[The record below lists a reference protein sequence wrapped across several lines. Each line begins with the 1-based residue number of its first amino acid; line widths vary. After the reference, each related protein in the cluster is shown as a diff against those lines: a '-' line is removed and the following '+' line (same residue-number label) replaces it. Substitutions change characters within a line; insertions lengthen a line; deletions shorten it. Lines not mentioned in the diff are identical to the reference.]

1 MSAFALAVT
10 NEPATR
16 TLPFPRRVAVAPSC
30 PLRMLAALSHVFVAG
45 SYSSAVAR
53 GLMLPPPVPPA
64 TRTSPFSRRVAV
76 WSALSVVML
85 PADHHVFVAG
95 SYSSAEAR
103 PVESARP
110 PASRTS
116 PFPRRVAV
124 WSALAVAID
133 GAGDHGLSTPVAGAV
148 MDRTNEPTSA
158 AAPHAA
164 RNLRAIL
171 IPPSASQV
179 AHRVQLVVRVQGRH
193 LVTLGQRRVVEHRAS
208 QVVQGPAVPMTAWPM
223 GSGVLGWAPT
233 SGS

>member
-53 GLMLPPPVPPA
+53 GLGLPPPVPPA

-110 PASRTS
+110 PTTRTL

-124 WSALAVAID
+124 WLNLAVAID
-133 GAGDHGLSTPVAGAV
+133 GAGDHGLSTPAAGAV
-148 MDRTNEPTSA
+148 MDRTNEPTST

-164 RNLRAIL
+164 RKLRAIL
-171 IPPSASQV
+171 IPPQPARRLTACSLLCASSA
-179 AHRVQLVVRVQGRH
+179 A
-193 LVTLGQRRVVEHRAS
+193 TL
-208 QVVQGPAVPMTAWPM
+208 
-223 GSGVLGWAPT
+223 
-233 SGS
+233 

>member
-76 WSALSVVML
+76 WSAL
-85 PADHHVFVAG
+85 
-95 SYSSAEAR
+95 
-103 PVESARP
+103 
-110 PASRTS
+110 
-116 PFPRRVAV
+116 
-124 WSALAVAID
+124 AVAID
-133 GAGDHGLSTPVAGAV
+133 GAGDHGLSTPAAGAV
-148 MDRTNEPTSA
+148 MDRTNEPTST

-164 RNLRAIL
+164 RKLRAIL
-171 IPPSASQV
+171 IPPQPARRLTACSLLCASSA
-179 AHRVQLVVRVQGRH
+179 A
-193 LVTLGQRRVVEHRAS
+193 TL
-208 QVVQGPAVPMTAWPM
+208 
-223 GSGVLGWAPT
+223 
-233 SGS
+233 

>member
-45 SYSSAVAR
+45 SYSSA
-53 GLMLPPPVPPA
+53 
-64 TRTSPFSRRVAV
+64 
-76 WSALSVVML
+76 
-85 PADHHVFVAG
+85 
-95 SYSSAEAR
+95 EAR
-103 PVESARP
+103 PVESARPPTTRTLPFPRRVAVWLNRAWAMLAAGDHVFVVGSYSSHEARATPPGPCP

-133 GAGDHGLSTPVAGAV
+133 GAGDHGLSTPAAGAV

-223 GSGVLGWAPT
+223 GSGVLGWATT